1 MVQLCLPAGIHH
13 PRSNGNAA
21 GNGCTCRQ
29 LLLVKRK
36 MAPGPQVLMGTTLS
50 RQHWKSKVRAHSLP
64 RTRYLNSMAGSTPSP
79 QSNPWPPGVHVACTP
94 PHPTPPQYP
103 TKLIPSPL
111 PLCSAL
117 SRRRA
122 SAAVIPTAWMLF
134 LQITLVSPPLPPYVS
149 AQMSPSHVGL
159 P

>member
-1 MVQLCLPAGIHH
+1 MCTKGGLLVQLCLPAGIHH

-21 GNGCTCRQ
+21 GNGCTCGQ

-64 RTRYLNSMAGSTPSP
+64 RTRYPNSMAGSTPSP

-94 PHPTPPQYP
+94 PHPS
-103 TKLIPSPL
+103 IPLSSSPL
-111 PLCSAL
+111 LSHCAQHSPAAGPLQQSFPQPGCSSCRL
-117 SRRRA
+117 H
-122 SAAVIPTAWMLF
+122 W
-134 LQITLVSPPLPPYVS
+134 
-149 AQMSPSHVGL
+149 
-159 P
+159 